1 VRNAIR
7 TQPTEKYDLQ
17 YFVAPIGATLSPM
30 NLWNSLP
37 VVTKNIIIICV
48 LMFLGSNVI
57 KALEPHLVA
66 HYFRSEYFKPW
77 QIVTHMFMHG
87 SLSHLFFNMFGL
99 FMFGK
104 AVEYYWGAKKF
115 LNYYLVCGL
124 GAVCLH
130 QAWTWYEIEQ
140 LATQVSP
147 RNLALLYDL
156 GSNANFE
163 TTKVEF
169 DHLQHIFNL
178 MSSGMLGAS
187 GCLFGVLVAFG
198 MMFPNAEMFMM
209 FIPIPI
215 KAKYMVA
222 MYGVFELLAGFSNR
236 SGDNVAHFAHLGGL
250 LTGLII
256 LLVWKK
262 QGKLFS

>member
-1 VRNAIR
+1 
-7 TQPTEKYDLQ
+7 
-17 YFVAPIGATLSPM
+17 M
-30 NLWNSLP
+30 NPLNNLP

-48 LMFLGSNVI
+48 LMFMASSVFTEI
-57 KALEPHLVA
+57 EPYLAA
-66 HYFRSEYFKPW
+66 HYFQSEFFKPW

-87 SLSHLFFNMFGL
+87 NIAHLLFNMLGV

-104 AVEYYWGAKKF
+104 AVEYYWGPKKF

-124 GAVCLH
+124 GAIALH
-130 QAWTWYEIEQ
+130 QAWTYYEIQ
-140 LATQVSP
+140 LLAQQVSP
-147 RNLALLYDL
+147 SNLALLYES
-156 GSNANFE
+156 GTRASFE
-163 TTKVEF
+163 TSQTELNLLQEIF
-169 DHLQHIFNL
+169 DL
-178 MSSGMLGAS
+178 MTAGMLGAS
-187 GCLFGVLVAFG
+187 GCLFGVLAAFG

-215 KAKYMVA
+215 KAKYMVVL
-222 MYGVFELLAGFSNR
+222 YGAFELFSGFSNR

-262 QGKLFS
+262 QGKLFN

>member
-1 VRNAIR
+1 MNA
-7 TQPTEKYDLQ
+7 
-17 YFVAPIGATLSPM
+17 
-30 NLWNSLP
+30 WNSLP
-37 VVTKNIIIICV
+37 IVTKNIIIICA
-48 LMFLGSNVI
+48 LMFLASNVFPAI
-57 KALEPHLVA
+57 EPHLAA
-66 HYFRSEYFKPW
+66 HYFKSELFKPW

-87 SLSHLFFNMFGL
+87 TISHLFFNMFGV

-124 GAVCLH
+124 GAVALH
-130 QAWTWYEIEQ
+130 QAWTWYEIQQ
-140 LATQVSP
+140 LTPLVSSS
-147 RNLALLYDL
+147 NLEALYQL
-156 GSNANFE
+156 GSNASFE
-163 TTKVEF
+163 TTQVEF
-169 DHLQHIFNL
+169 NHLQSIFDL
-178 MSSGMLGAS
+178 ISSGMLGAS

-222 MYGVFELLAGFSNR
+222 LYGAFELFAGFSNR
-236 SGDNVAHFAHLGGL
+236 AGDNVAHFAHLGGL

-256 LLVWKK
+256 LLVWKR